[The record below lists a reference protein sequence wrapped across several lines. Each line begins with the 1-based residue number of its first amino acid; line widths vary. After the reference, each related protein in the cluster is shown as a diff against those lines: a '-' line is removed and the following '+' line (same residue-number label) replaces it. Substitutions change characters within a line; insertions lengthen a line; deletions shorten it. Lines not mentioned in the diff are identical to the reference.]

1 MDDKIYL
8 ESSIADIHSHVLPRM
23 DDGADC
29 TAMSADMLAEMYR
42 QGIRRVVASSHFYA
56 NEESLDAFLARR
68 ERSIENHLKRL
79 YDKSVHPELF
89 VGAEVAF
96 FEMIS
101 RAEVI
106 PKLALRGTNY
116 IMIEMPFAKW
126 AEHSVNEL
134 YNLREKHG
142 LTPIIA
148 HIERYGAYQKKDVIR
163 KLHEDGI
170 KIQVNAEFF
179 LTKRIYKK
187 FSYML
192 KEDLIDFVGSDAHNM
207 DDRKPDLGDALLVA
221 KELCGDEFIKKLE
234 QNSDI
239 LLKNAEPLF

>member
-1 MDDKIYL
+1 MDKIYL
-8 ESSIADIHSHVLPRM
+8 ESSIADIHSHILPRM
-23 DDGADC
+23 DDGAEM
-29 TAMSADMLAEMYR
+29 TAVSADMLSEMYR
-42 QGIRRVVASSHFYA
+42 QGFRRVVASSHFYA
-56 NEESLDAFLARR
+56 NEESLNAFLERR
-68 ERSIENHLKRL
+68 ERSIGRL
-79 YDKSVHPELF
+79 AEVYNKNVHPQIF

-101 RAEVI
+101 HAEVI
-106 PKLALRGTNY
+106 PQLALRGTNY
-116 IMIEMPFAKW
+116 IMIEMPFSKW
-126 AEHSVNEL
+126 AEHSVKEL

-148 HIERYGAYQKKDVIR
+148 HIERYAAYQKKDVIR

-192 KEDLIDFVGSDAHNM
+192 KENLIDFVGSDAHNM
-207 DDRKPDLGDALLVA
+207 DDRKPNLGDALLTA
-221 KELCGDEFIKKLE
+221 RELCGDDFIKKLE

>member
-8 ESSIADIHSHVLPRM
+8 ETSIADIHSHVLPRM
-23 DDGADC
+23 DDGAEC

-56 NEESLDAFLARR
+56 NEESLDSFFARR
-68 ERSIENHLKRL
+68 ERAIRHLSRL
-79 YDKSVHPELF
+79 YDKNIHPELF

-101 RAEVI
+101 HAEVI
-106 PKLALRGTNY
+106 PKLALNGTKY
-116 IMIEMPFAKW
+116 IMIEMPFSKW

-134 YNLREKHG
+134 YKLQEKHG